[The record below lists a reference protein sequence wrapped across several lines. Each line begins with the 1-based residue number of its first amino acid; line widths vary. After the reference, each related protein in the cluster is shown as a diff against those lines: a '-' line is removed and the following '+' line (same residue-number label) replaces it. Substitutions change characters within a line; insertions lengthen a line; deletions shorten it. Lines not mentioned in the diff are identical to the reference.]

1 MPFGRCPVCGA
12 GYHLSVGLPVDE
24 WYRRYWPG
32 VPFGAEVPGECF
44 RCWVPLRVGHR
55 VTVRIAPDDLAGAVA
70 TGAAGVVSAVE
81 PGVVPVFVVEL
92 QGAGVVSGRFR
103 RAELWYVPG
112 QPAVA
117 EAPDAEPGAAPD
129 PAASGASGSS

>member
-12 GYHLSVGLPVDE
+12 IYHMSVGLPVDE

-55 VTVRIAPDDLAGAVA
+55 VTVRVVPAQLAGAVA
-70 TGAAGVVSAVE
+70 AGATGVVSAVE
-81 PGVVPVFVVEL
+81 PGEVPVFVVDL
-92 QGAGVVSGRFR
+92 QGADGTSGRFR
-103 RAELWYVPG
+103 RGELWCVPG
-112 QPAVA
+112 QSAPA
-117 EAPDAEPGAAPD
+117 EAPAAEPGAAPD
-129 PAASGASGSS
+129 RRGT